1 MDKYNK
7 YNTDIETILSSF
19 SFPGTPYP
27 RVPTQKMPCLS
38 YACSADRSVCLYA
51 RAHVTVLSFSCSDH
65 FKDFGLFTVQGIV
78 SKKHLIFQ
86 EFRLTLEPRNKQFMA
101 RWLTMT

>member
-1 MDKYNK
+1 
-7 YNTDIETILSSF
+7 
-19 SFPGTPYP
+19 
-27 RVPTQKMPCLS
+27 MPCLS

-78 SKKHLIFQ
+78 SKKTPYFSGVSSDFGAEKQTIHGSLVNNDRYEQ
-86 EFRLTLEPRNKQFMA
+86 DLEPKPMKSELVLRSF
-101 RWLTMT
+101 